1 MLLLLAPMPVV
12 LSEDKGLAEG
22 LVPLPELRLL
32 VGVAANPA
40 SDDWAACLASA
51 APDWEVLA
59 SWSACWLLL
68 GWTKADAMG
77 RGTALTRSAFFLNAA
92 AEFG

>member
-1 MLLLLAPMPVV
+1 MLLLPAPMPVV

-40 SDDWAACLASA
+40 SDDWAA
-51 APDWEVLA
+51 
-59 SWSACWLLL
+59 
-68 GWTKADAMG
+68 
-77 RGTALTRSAFFLNAA
+77 
-92 AEFG
+92 